1 MRKHRYILEPFKGM
15 NSRYFCPAQNCGK
28 SKTFT
33 LYIDMETGEQIDHTV
48 GRCNR
53 EINCGYHYTP
63 TQYFQDNPEKKK
75 INTFSVYKPH
85 TNSSTNK
92 FKTIWVKP
100 NHKDFIPVEIFKQ
113 SLQIGKTIIKIAE
126 TNNFIKFLVLQFGIE
141 HASLLV
147 SRYFIGSSRHWNGAT
162 VFWQIDNQGRIRTGK
177 IMLYNS
183 SNGKRVKKPINHI
196 SWAHKQINQ
205 EAFQLS
211 QCFFGS
217 HLLINCS
224 KPIALVESEKTA
236 IIASI
241 YLPQFIWLAVG
252 GLSNLNAEMCNILKG
267 REVTLFPDLSK
278 PKSGELT
285 AFEKW
290 SKKAKDF
297 KYIAKFAVSD
307 LLERNA
313 TEEERKQGLDLADY
327 LIRFNYKEFNL
338 EPSKP
343 PLIKEIIPELKP
355 NQDNQK
361 IQNRLIPAYVSE
373 TGELYIET
381 PIGTT
386 YTIYPSIDHYNNRL
400 CLPDFIDKDKI
411 SIVGFKVVQINLDL
425 LKIILKED

>member
-1 MRKHRYILEPFKGM
+1 MQKYKLEAYKGMKTRYKCPYCNHKGKFSRYI
-15 NSRYFCPAQNCGK
+15 N
-28 SKTFT
+28 T
-33 LYIDMETGEQIDHTV
+33 ETGEHLADHV
-48 GRCNR
+48 GRCER
-53 EINCGYHYTP
+53 LDSCGVNYTP
-63 TQYFQDNPEKKK
+63 KQYFEENNASIDSLKQKTK
-75 INTFSVYKPH
+75 IKLKIIEPKSEQI
-85 TNSSTNK
+85 S
-92 FKTIWVKP
+92 
-100 NHKDFIPVEIFKQ
+100 FIPTELLTATLRNYE
-113 SLQIGKTIIKIAE
+113 S
-126 TNNFIKFLVLQFGIE
+126 NNFIKFLIELFGVEITNQ
-141 HASLLV
+141 LV
-147 SRYFIGSSRHWNGAT
+147 NRYFIGTSKKWPGASI
-162 VFWQIDNQGRIRTGK
+162 FWQVDLRGNVRSGK
-177 IMLYNS
+177 IMLYHEKS
-183 SNGKRVKKPINHI
+183 GKRIRKPFDHI
-196 SWAHKQINQ
+196 TWVHKGINQ
-205 EAFQLS
+205 REYFLK
-211 QCFFGS
+211 QCLFGE
-217 HLLINCS
+217 HLLDES
-224 KPIALVESEKTA
+224 KTVVIVESEKTA
-236 IIASI
+236 IISSV
-241 YLPQFIWLAVG
+241 YFPQFTWVAVG
-252 GLSNLNAEMCNILKG
+252 SVTDLSAEKCIILKG
-267 REVTLFPDLSK
+267 RTVVLFPDLSK

-425 LKIILKED
+425 LKIILNED

>member
-1 MRKHRYILEPFKGM
+1 
-15 NSRYFCPAQNCGK
+15 
-28 SKTFT
+28 
-33 LYIDMETGEQIDHTV
+33 METGEQIDHTV

-63 TQYFQDNPEKKK
+63 TQYFQDNPEKKR

-85 TNSSTNK
+85 KNSSTYK

-126 TNNFIKFLVLQFGIE
+126 TNNFIKFLVAQFGIE

-278 PKSGELT
+278 PKESDLT

-290 SKKAKDF
+290 EKRAKELSHITTF
-297 KYIAKFAVSD
+297 NVSA
-307 LLERNA
+307 LLEHNA
-313 TEEERKQGLDLADY
+313 TEAERKQGLDLADY
-327 LIRFNYKEFNL
+327 LLRFNYKEFNL

-343 PLIKEIIPELKP
+343 PLITETLPESQP
-355 NQDNQK
+355 NEENNQ
-361 IQNRLIPAYVSE
+361 IQHRSSPAYVSE
-373 TGELYIET
+373 TEELYIET

-411 SIVGFKVVQINLDL
+411 SIDGFKVVQINLDL